1 MGYEISGGDMDFL
14 LTIDQESSWNPKTI
28 WDKGKAFWLC
38 QWRKEWHYDIINDP
52 RFKDGFW
59 QVSVCYDFYMGYKK
73 AGTLRNR
80 LYGYR
85 VRENR
90 RKYIT
95 IVQTKNPTEVE
106 SFANFHRMKQGKD
119 SIADMQKK
127 TILFSILWK
136 KSNIQ
141 VSNQIYT
148 LSRIWGAS
156 DGYTLIVQ
164 LWKKRDVWHSIEKH
178 LSRKEQ

>member
-1 MGYEISGGDMDFL
+1 
-14 LTIDQESSWNPKTI
+14 
-28 WDKGKAFWLC
+28 
-38 QWRKEWHYDIINDP
+38 
-52 RFKDGFW
+52 
-59 QVSVCYDFYMGYKK
+59 MGYKK

-127 TILFSILWK
+127 TILFSIL
-136 KSNIQ
+136 
-141 VSNQIYT
+141 
-148 LSRIWGAS
+148 
-156 DGYTLIVQ
+156 
-164 LWKKRDVWHSIEKH
+164 
-178 LSRKEQ
+178 